1 MSIWLLFRIKVK
13 KLHGEIAEFNK
24 KRNLEY
30 NRKEKLESLV
40 QELKSL
46 NHEIEQGNVICAK
59 CGSDKIIYKSKGM
72 SFEVSNSYVRKR
84 VLSSIAY
91 QISQKEEIIREY
103 SYP

>member
-46 NHEIEQGNVICAK
+46 NHEIEQGNV
-59 CGSDKIIYKSKGM
+59 DRKS
-72 SFEVSNSYVRKR
+72 VV
-84 VLSSIAY
+84 
-91 QISQKEEIIREY
+91 
-103 SYP
+103 